1 MFAAGGSAPG
11 DFPFEFHIEPYRQ
24 MTSPAATSVKSE
36 NNLVWLDMEMT
47 GLQPDTD
54 RIIEVAVVVT
64 DSELNILAEGPVLV
78 IHQSDA
84 VLDGMDNWNKGTH
97 GRSGLIDKVK
107 ASTLTE
113 AQAEAELL
121 AFLKRWVPASKSP
134 MCGNSICQDR
144 RFMAR
149 YMPKLEAFFHYR
161 NLDVSTLKELCK
173 RWEPAIHKGFQKRQM
188 HTALADILE
197 SVEELRYYRQHF
209 IKTPAEAA
217 ASFPAADA
225 PTAPAAPADPSPAA

>member
-1 MFAAGGSAPG
+1 MTTHAAAK
-11 DFPFEFHIEPYRQ
+11 
-24 MTSPAATSVKSE
+24 SVKSE
-36 NNLVWLDMEMT
+36 NNLIWLDMEMT
-47 GLQPDTD
+47 GLSPDTD
-54 RIIEVAVVVT
+54 RIIEVAIVVT

-113 AQAEAELL
+113 EQAEAELL
-121 AFLKRWVPASKSP
+121 AFLKRWVPANKSP

-173 RWEPAIHKGFQKRQM
+173 RWEPAIHKGFVKRQL

-197 SVEELRYYRQHF
+197 SVEELRYYRTHF
-209 IKTPAEAA
+209 IRHTAPGAA
-217 ASFPAADA
+217 PAADA
-225 PTAPAAPADPSPAA
+225 TAPAAPDTPAAGTPAQ